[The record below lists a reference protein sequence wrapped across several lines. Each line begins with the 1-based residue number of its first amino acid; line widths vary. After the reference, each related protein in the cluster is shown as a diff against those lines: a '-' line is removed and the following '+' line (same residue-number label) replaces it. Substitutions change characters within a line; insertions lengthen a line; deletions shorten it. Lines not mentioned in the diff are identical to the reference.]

1 MTRQRRRLITPIVV
15 LTGLFG
21 LGAASAQAA
30 NRASDAT
37 VQAVSTPEPTL
48 APGTSVIAS
57 YDGDDQ
63 WNGPRVLLPQKKYQ
77 AVVSYKCDN
86 DGFLYV
92 SWNGEP
98 DVYEEAH
105 ASGAEGTV
113 TLDGVKGHTRGYFA
127 VNTWLGCSWSM
138 KVYG

>member
-30 NRASDAT
+30 SRASEAT
-37 VQAVSTPEPTL
+37 VQAASTPEPTL
-48 APGTSVIAS
+48 APGTSLIAS
-57 YDGDDQ
+57 YQGDDQ
-63 WNGPRVLLPQKKYQ
+63 WNGPRVLVPQKKYQ
-77 AVVSYKCDN
+77 AIVDYTCKD
-86 DGFLYV
+86 DGFLYL

-98 DVYEEAH
+98 DVFEEAH
-105 ASGAEGTV
+105 VSGAKGRV
-113 TLDGVKGHTRGYFA
+113 TLSGVQGHTRGYFA
-127 VNTWLGCSWSM
+127 VNTWLGCSWTM